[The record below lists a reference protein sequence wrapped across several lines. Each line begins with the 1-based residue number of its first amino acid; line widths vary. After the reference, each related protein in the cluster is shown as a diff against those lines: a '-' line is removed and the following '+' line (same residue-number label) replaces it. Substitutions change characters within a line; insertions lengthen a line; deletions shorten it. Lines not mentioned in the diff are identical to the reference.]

1 MKKVQLFFLALLGVV
16 ITASS
21 IRSQTFTDVAA
32 TMDVVH
38 TYGTDFF
45 AGGVSFGDINQDD
58 FCDITL
64 TNAIGSSLSIFKN
77 VNASKFKDRISYMG
91 ITESQRSKTVSW
103 IDYDND
109 GDKDLM
115 VINQTDSFRLWQ
127 HNGSTYTDVTNSAGL
142 ANSVLPWTSACW
154 ADFNNDGWLDVYIG
168 VRSTTSGNL
177 LFQNNGDGTFSD
189 ITVSAGVE
197 DLVHM
202 PLTIS
207 AFDFNNDGWQ
217 DIYCAND
224 LNGGN
229 TLFRNNGNGT
239 FSDISVS
246 SGANLAM
253 ANMGI
258 AVGDY
263 DNDGFID
270 LYLSNS
276 PEGNRLLKNNGNE
289 TFSEVASTLGMTV
302 GKICWGANFID
313 FDNDGDLDLFV
324 GVSDG
329 PTGPGDPDRINKFYK
344 NRGNGTFK
352 DITVEVGLGLDNDYS
367 YGNAVGDFNNDGW
380 DDLVVINANGT
391 PTRLYQN
398 SGGANHWIQVLL
410 KGTSSNLDGFGSVIE
425 VFNNGS
431 HYIRTT
437 HSSISYESQNSR
449 INTLGL
455 GQSIVADSIRIH
467 WPSGI
472 IDVLKDVPAGQ
483 RIEVVEGDWVS
494 PRQHFVDVAPLL
506 KIRNSYD
513 VDFMAA
519 GLSFI
524 DFNGDGLDDLTL
536 SSETG
541 SNLAVYK
548 NITTQ
553 FKNVTSK
560 IGILEDQ
567 MSRAIIWA
575 DYDNDGDKD
584 LYVANANAVSHLYR
598 KDGPT
603 TYVDVTAIAGLSTT
617 IDPTMS
623 GAFADYDNDGWLD
636 LYVANR
642 GTGIGN
648 YLYHNNGDGTFTNV
662 TTAAGVSAF
671 GMLNLTVTWFDFNND
686 GYQDIYLANDLMIG
700 NILYKN
706 NGDGTFT
713 DVSVS
718 SGAGVAMANMGIAL
732 GDYNGD
738 GFLDLFLTNG
748 PTGNIFL
755 KNNGN
760 ETFTD
765 VAGTLGMTVGKI
777 CWGTNFVD
785 YDNDGDLDLLVD
797 VSDGP
802 TGRGD
807 PNRNSAFYQ
816 NNGDGTFSIPSFTWI
831 DVDTSFHYGNA
842 IGDYNNDGWPDIAIL
857 NAYGTNSSLWKNTG
871 NSTNNW
877 IKLNLVGTSSNRDAI
892 GAVIEVT
899 AGGNTSK
906 RVIQSQISFQ
916 SQNSLGQIVGVGTVT
931 TIDNIT
937 ITWPSGSVSSL
948 QNVAV
953 NQSLTVTEGLGSA
966 KNLAKE
972 NIFPQSFELSQ
983 NFPNPF
989 NPSTIIKYQL
999 PNDAFVKVEIFNVT
1013 GEKITDLVNS
1023 DQSAGYYTLN
1033 FEANKIGNGLSSGIY
1048 FYRITVNE
1056 KISGKIITNLKKMIL
1071 MK

>member
-1 MKKVQLFFLALLGVV
+1 MKKVQTFFLVLLSLLIVSAG
-16 ITASS
+16 AKA
-21 IRSQTFTDVAA
+21 QTFTDVATA
-32 TMDVVH
+32 MEITH

-45 AGGVSFGDINQDD
+45 AGGISFADINQDD

-64 TNAIGSSLSIFKN
+64 TNVIGSNMQILKN
-77 VNASKFKDRISYMG
+77 VNGSKFKDRLSFMG
-91 ITESQRSKTVSW
+91 ISESQRSKTVSW

-115 VINQTDSFRLWQ
+115 VMNQTDSFRLWQ
-127 HNGSTYTDVTNSAGL
+127 HNGSTYTDVTSSSGL
-142 ANSVLPWTSACW
+142 SNSVLPWTSACW

-168 VRSTTSGNL
+168 VRSTTDGNIL
-177 LFQNNGDGTFSD
+177 YQNNGDGTFTN
-189 ITVSAGVE
+189 ITASAGVA
-197 DLVHM
+197 DVAHM

-229 TLFRNNGNGT
+229 TLFRNNGDGT
-239 FSDISVS
+239 FTDISAS
-246 SGANLAM
+246 SGTNLLM

-258 AVGDY
+258 AIGDY
-263 DNDGFID
+263 DNNGYLD

-276 PEGNRLLKNNGNE
+276 PEGNKFLKNNGNE
-289 TFSEVASTLGMTV
+289 TFTEVASTLGMTI

-313 FDNDGDLDLFV
+313 FDSDGDLDLFV
-324 GVSDG
+324 SVSDG
-329 PTGPGDPDRINKFYK
+329 STGPGDPDRINKFYK

-352 DITVEVGLGLDNDYS
+352 DATVEVGLGIDNDYS

-398 SGGANHWIQVLL
+398 SGGANYWIQVLL
-410 KGTSSNLDGFGSVIE
+410 EGTSSNKDGIGSVIE
-425 VFNNGS
+425 VYKGGAK
-431 HYIRTT
+431 YIRTT

-455 GQSIVADSIRIH
+455 EKSQVADSIRVI

-472 IDVLKDVPAGQ
+472 IDVLRDVPAGQ
-483 RIEVVEGDWVS
+483 MIKVVEGDWVA
-494 PRQHFVDVAPLL
+494 PKQHFVDVASIM
-506 KIRNSYD
+506 KIKNSYD

-519 GLSFI
+519 GLSFV
-524 DFNGDGLDDLTL
+524 DYNGDGLDDLTI
-536 SSETG
+536 SSENA
-541 SNLAVYK
+541 SNLSVYK

-553 FKNVTSK
+553 FKNVTTK
-560 IGILEDQ
+560 LGIIDAN
-567 MSRAIIWA
+567 MSRSIIWA

-584 LYVANANAVSHLYR
+584 LFVANANGPSHLYR
-598 KDGPT
+598 TDGPT
-603 TYVDVTAIAGLSTT
+603 TFIDVTGAAGLSTT
-617 IDPTMS
+617 SDPTMS
-623 GAFADYDNDGWLD
+623 AAFADYDNDGLLD
-636 LYVANR
+636 IYVANR
-642 GTGIGN
+642 DAGYGN

-662 TTAAGVSAF
+662 TASAGVSAF
-671 GMLNLTVTWFDFNND
+671 GKLNLTVTWFDFNND

-732 GDYNGD
+732 GDYNAD
-738 GFLDLFLTNG
+738 GFMDLYLSNG
-748 PTGNIFL
+748 PSGNIFL
-755 KNNGN
+755 KNNGD

-802 TGRGD
+802 LGRGD
-807 PNRNSAFYQ
+807 PDRNCSFYS
-816 NNGDGTFSIPSFTWI
+816 NNGDGTFSIPSYTWI
-831 DVDTSFHYGNA
+831 DVDTSLHYGNA

-857 NAYGTNSSLWKNTG
+857 NAYGTRTALWKNTG

-877 IKLNLVGTSSNRDAI
+877 LKLNLIGTLSNRDAI

-899 AGGNTSK
+899 VAGNTNK

-916 SQNSLGQIVGVGTVT
+916 SQNSLSQIVGLGSATLVDDV
-931 TIDNIT
+931 T
-937 ITWPSGSVSSL
+937 ITWPSGLTSVFT
-948 QNVAV
+948 NVSA
-953 NQSLTVTEGLGSA
+953 NQVLTITEGLANSSVLL
-966 KNLAKE
+966 KDNLL
-972 NIFPQSFELSQ
+972 PQNFELSQ

-989 NPSTIIKYQL
+989 NPSTVIKYQL
-999 PNDAFVKVEIFNVT
+999 PNDSFVKVEIFSII
-1013 GEKITDLVNS
+1013 GEKIADLVNNG
-1023 DQSAGYYTLN
+1023 QTAGYYTLN
-1033 FEANKIGNGLSSGIY
+1033 FNSQNIGKSLSTGIY
-1048 FYRITVNE
+1048 LYRISVTELN
-1056 KISGKIITNLKKMIL
+1056 SGKVFTDLKKMIL